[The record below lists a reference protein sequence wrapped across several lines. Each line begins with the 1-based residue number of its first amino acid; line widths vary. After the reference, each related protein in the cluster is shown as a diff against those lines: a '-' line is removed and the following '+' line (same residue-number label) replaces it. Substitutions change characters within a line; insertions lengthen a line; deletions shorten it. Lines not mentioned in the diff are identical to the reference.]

1 MQFHH
6 QYLLF
11 VFLLAISSLLRV
23 DIDSKS
29 IFFILMPMAVFIV
42 DRRKEINFRNYNF
55 QSILMIGFLVFY
67 TSNLMTA
74 LYNVW
79 INYNQHLEFFTMT
92 GGLWGAVIA
101 LGFYKTKLNSESEP
115 NTTFSQRK

>member
-42 DRRKEINFRNYNF
+42 YRRKEINFRNYNF